1 MPELPEVETIRLYL
15 HKHLIGKTI
24 IDIDIRE
31 PKQFHGDPK
40 QAVRKSVE
48 LIGRTGK
55 ILHIKLHD
63 DKQPLYLS
71 FHLKLSGQ
79 ILFSQNKDNSEFTN
93 IIPRTNTKRMPAS
106 TTRIIL
112 YFDDNS
118 ALYFN
123 DMRKFGWVK
132 LSENPEEPLAADIL
146 SPVFTYEYFNRALE
160 GVRRPIKV
168 VLLDQEK
175 MAGIGNIYANDS
187 LWEAQIHPA
196 RKTNT
201 LTEQEK
207 KALYDSIL
215 KIIHEGI
222 RYRGSSA
229 KDELYVLP
237 DSKKGTYQ
245 LHFKT
250 YHQQGKPC
258 KRCQTIIQR
267 IAVGGRG
274 TFYCP
279 HCQLL

>member
-15 HKHLIGKTI
+15 QKHLIGKTI
-24 IDIDIRE
+24 IDIEIRE

-40 QAVRKSVE
+40 KALTKSIE

-79 ILFSQNKDNSEFTN
+79 ILFSQNKDNHEFKN
-93 IIPRTNTKRMPAS
+93 IIPRANTKHMPAA
-106 TTRIIL
+106 TTRIIF

-132 LSENPEEPLAADIL
+132 LSERPEEPLAADIL
-146 SPVFTYEYFNRALE
+146 STVFTYEYFVKALQ
-160 GVRRPIKV
+160 GVKRPIKV

-187 LWEAQIHPA
+187 LWEAKIHPA
-196 RKTNT
+196 RKANT
-201 LTEQEK
+201 LTDQEK
-207 KALYDSIL
+207 KALYDAIL
-215 KIIHEGI
+215 KIINEGVQ
-222 RYRGSSA
+222 YRGSSA
-229 KDELYVLP
+229 QDELYIIP
-237 DSKKGTYQ
+237 DSEKGEYQ
-245 LHFKT
+245 HHFKT
-250 YHQQGKPC
+250 YHQHGTPC
-258 KRCQTIIQR
+258 KRCGDIIQR
-267 IAVGGRG
+267 IVVGGRG
-274 TFYCP
+274 TFFCP
-279 HCQLL
+279 QCQL